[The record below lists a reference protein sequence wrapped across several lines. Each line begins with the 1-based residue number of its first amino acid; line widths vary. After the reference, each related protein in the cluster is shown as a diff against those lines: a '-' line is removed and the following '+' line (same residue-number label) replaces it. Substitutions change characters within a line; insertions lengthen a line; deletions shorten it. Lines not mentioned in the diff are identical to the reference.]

1 MKKIILIVLLVFK
14 IAKCAILGLYYLN
27 LTKEEFTNVCK
38 ESVYEELF
46 RNLAPEL
53 RNFLVYKFR
62 NLERAND
69 IVQEAFLILWKN
81 CLQVTP
87 ALARAYLY
95 RVAQNQF
102 IKLIEKDGVRQK
114 HLALQTDRK
123 NIENPQ
129 FDLEY
134 QELSEK
140 LKEALELLPD
150 GQREVFIL
158 NRIEKK
164 TYKEIAELQ
173 EVSVK
178 AIEKR
183 MHKALVKLRKIVKGI

>member
-1 MKKIILIVLLVFK
+1 ME
-14 IAKCAILGLYYLN
+14 N
-27 LTKEEFTNVCK
+27 QSENVC
-38 ESVYEELF
+38 EQQLYEQLF
-46 RNLAPEL
+46 RSYSTEL

-69 IVQEAFLILWKN
+69 IVQDAFLILWKN
-81 CLQVTP
+81 CLKVTP
-87 ALARAYLY
+87 DLARAYLY

-102 IKLIEKDGVRQK
+102 TKLIERDKVKQRHMSLTTKERSSDS
-114 HLALQTDRK
+114 
-123 NIENPQ
+123 PQ
-129 FDLEY
+129 FELEY
-134 QELSEK
+134 LELSEQ
-140 LKEALELLPD
+140 LKTAIEQLPD

-183 MHKALVKLRKIVKGI
+183 MHKALIKLRSIIKGI

>member
-1 MKKIILIVLLVFK
+1 MS
-14 IAKCAILGLYYLN
+14 
-27 LTKEEFTNVCK
+27 EEEIKDVCR
-38 ESVYEELF
+38 ETVYEELF
-46 RNLAPEL
+46 RQLAPGL

-69 IVQEAFLILWKN
+69 IVQEAFLVLWKN
-81 CLQVTP
+81 CLQVTH
-87 ALARAYLY
+87 ALAKPYLY

-114 HLALQTDRK
+114 HLSLQTGESDEG
-123 NIENPQ
+123 ENPH

-140 LKEALELLPD
+140 LKDALEQLPD

-178 AIEKR
+178 AIEKK
-183 MHKALVKLRKIVKGI
+183 MHKALIKLRKVIKGI